1 MRNAVV
7 RTNTASTNPR
17 AARDLVAALHT
28 LDFRVTGVLDE
39 LDPYKLTFDSESVWL
54 MKQLDANWRTADL
67 VESLRTRLASLSRAY
82 EKNEE
87 SVTRDRE
94 ARLRAVL
101 NLIGFVATAGAV
113 AQVIGYFDPQNSLPV
128 EPERVVL
135 LVGSIAVIFLVFL
148 ILLAVNIR
156 RR

>member
-1 MRNAVV
+1 
-7 RTNTASTNPR
+7 
-17 AARDLVAALHT
+17 
-28 LDFRVTGVLDE
+28 
-39 LDPYKLTFDSESVWL
+39 

-94 ARLRAVL
+94 ARLRAIL

-113 AQVIGYFDPQNSLPV
+113 AQVIGYFDPQNNLLA

-135 LVGSIAVIFLVFL
+135 LVGSIAVIILVFL
-148 ILLAVNIR
+148 ILLVVNVR